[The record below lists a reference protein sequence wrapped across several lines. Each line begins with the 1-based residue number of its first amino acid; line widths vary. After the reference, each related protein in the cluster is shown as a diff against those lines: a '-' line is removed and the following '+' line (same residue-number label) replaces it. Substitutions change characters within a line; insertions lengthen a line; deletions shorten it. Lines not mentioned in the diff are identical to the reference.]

1 MLTAIKKR
9 PIEGREI
16 KMRGIMRVAFL
27 SFVAMFNILI
37 VVLVPWEQKNNPAI

>member
-1 MLTAIKKR
+1 MLTAIKKW

-27 SFVAMFNILI
+27 SFVQRFVAMFNILI
-37 VVLVPWEQKNNPAI
+37 IVLVP

>member
-27 SFVAMFNILI
+27 RFVQRFVAMFNILI
-37 VVLVPWEQKNNPAI
+37 IVLVP